1 MEKAGYKTGYSEDE
15 LFQIARS
22 CYDKLIL
29 HCQTLEV
36 SGFWAQAEK
45 VMRQKSSEV
54 LSIYIQAVLL
64 KLAMTFEEI
73 LGSQLRFIATIP
85 CGNPFGITNELKID
99 REFVDEVDKAF
110 KMPPILIQLCSLY
123 DKEKHDDVTPY
134 FVDSI
139 LNILQCM
146 AYLNVSVNSEEVN
159 DFLERYYNRVSYY
172 ILDRTA
178 TEHTYYI
185 AHKIKNC
192 EIVCDVDL
200 IRRAKEA
207 TQMKVMVPQKT
218 DPVQKYGSNVE
229 WIDTEKEEP
238 EYEET
243 DYEEPE
249 YEEQEDEEPEEETGD
264 FGNAALIEPEETIEE
279 RRERMAEKRKRLLE
293 EQKRKRAE
301 REKQREENRR
311 IREERKK
318 QEEEQARVA
327 FLEVKERIKERELA
341 EAKQQEERM
350 KALLDELN
358 GLVGLSSVKEEIRS
372 LINLIK
378 IRKLRARANMP
389 ELEMSYHMVFTG
401 SPGTGKTTVAR
412 LVAKIYK
419 ELGILSEGN
428 LIETDR
434 SGLVAGYVGQTA
446 IKVHEIVE
454 QAIGGILFIDEAYS
468 LVNPDVPNDFGM
480 EAVDTLVKLMEDHR
494 DNLVIIVAGYT
505 KEMRRFLKSNSGL
518 ISRFNK
524 FIDFPDYSTDEL
536 VEIMESMAEDK
547 ELRLDDGAKAA
558 VRKLLRKKS
567 ITAEWESFGNARGIR
582 NLFEKLVMNQA
593 NRLVQLEEPSK
604 EDLALITKEDV
615 VA

>member
-1 MEKAGYKTGYSEDE
+1 MAKTGYTEDE

-22 CYDKLIL
+22 CYDRLVL

-36 SGFWAQAEK
+36 SGLWAQAEK

-54 LSIYIQAVLL
+54 LDIYIQAVLM
-64 KLAMTFEEI
+64 KLAMTFDEI

-85 CGNPFGITNELKID
+85 CGNPLDIKKDMELNKA
-99 REFVDEVDKAF
+99 FVDDVNKVY

-123 DKEKHDDVTPY
+123 DKKRENDVTAY
-134 FVDSI
+134 FVDGV

-146 AYLNVSVNSEEVN
+146 AYLNVSVNSEQVN
-159 DFLERYYNRVSYY
+159 EFLEHYYNRISYY
-172 ILDRTA
+172 ILDKTA
-178 TEHTYYI
+178 EEHTYYI
-185 AHKIKNC
+185 AHKLKNS
-192 EIVCDVDL
+192 EIVCDIDL
-200 IRRAKEA
+200 IRWEREQA
-207 TQMKVMVPQKT
+207 QMRVVVRQKT
-218 DPVQKYGSNVE
+218 DPPPKYASDVE
-229 WIDTEKEEP
+229 WIDTEKEKEKEKEVGDSGNSMLIAP
-238 EYEET
+238 SET
-243 DYEEPE
+243 E
-249 YEEQEDEEPEEETGD
+249 
-264 FGNAALIEPEETIEE
+264 EE
-279 RRERMAEKRKRLLE
+279 RRKRMEEKRKQMLE

-301 REKQREENRR
+301 REKKRAENRR
-311 IREERKK
+311 LREEKEAEEAEKRRL
-318 QEEEQARVA
+318 EEEQAREA
-327 FLEVKERIKERELA
+327 FLEVKERIKEREIA
-341 EAKQQEERM
+341 EAKKQEERM

-389 ELEMSYHMVFTG
+389 EVEMSYHMVFTG

-454 QAIGGILFIDEAYS
+454 KAIGGILFIDEAYS

-505 KEMRRFLKSNSGL
+505 NEMKRFLKSNTGL

-524 FIDFPDYSTDEL
+524 FIDFPDYSTGEL

-547 ELRLDDGAKAA
+547 ELRLDEGAKAA
-558 VRKLLRKKS
+558 VFELLS
-567 ITAEWESFGNARGIR
+567 QEGAIEWETFGNARGIR
-582 NLFEKLVMNQA
+582 NLFEKLITNQA
-593 NRLVQLEEPSK
+593 NRLVQIEEPSK
-604 EDLALITKEDV
+604 EELALITREDV
-615 VA
+615 MV

>member
-1 MEKAGYKTGYSEDE
+1 MEKSGFKTGYSEDE

-36 SGFWAQAEK
+36 AGFWAQAEQ
-45 VMRQKSSEV
+45 VMQQKSSEV
-54 LSIYIQAVLL
+54 LSLYIQAVLM
-64 KLAMTFEEI
+64 KLAFTFDKI
-73 LGSQLRFIATIP
+73 LGSQIRFIATIP
-85 CGNPFGITNELKID
+85 CGNPLAITKDLEID
-99 REFVDEVDKAF
+99 REFTAEVDKAF

-123 DKEKHDDVTPY
+123 DKERHDDVTAY

-146 AYLNVSVNSEEVN
+146 ACLNVSVNSEEVN
-159 DFLERYYNRVSYY
+159 DFLEHYYNRVSYY

-178 TEHTYYI
+178 AEHTYYI
-185 AHKIKNC
+185 AHKLKNA

-200 IRRAKEA
+200 IRRAKEQA
-207 TQMKVMVPQKT
+207 QMRVVVPQKV
-218 DPVQKYGSNVE
+218 DPAPKYAQDIE

-238 EYEET
+238 EYEE
-243 DYEEPE
+243 PE
-249 YEEQEDEEPEEETGD
+249 YEEPEEENGD
-264 FGNAALIEPEETIEE
+264 FGNATFHEPEETIEE
-279 RRERMAEKRKRLLE
+279 RRQRMAEKRKRLLE
-293 EQKRKRAE
+293 EQKIKRAE
-301 REKQREENRR
+301 REKQREENRKL
-311 IREERKK
+311 REERKR
-318 QEEEQARVA
+318 QEAEQAKEA

-341 EAKQQEERM
+341 EAKKQEERM

-505 KEMRRFLKSNSGL
+505 KEMKRFLKSNSGL

-536 VEIMESMAEDK
+536 VEIMESMAEGK

-567 ITAEWESFGNARGIR
+567 ITAEWENFGNARGIR

-604 EDLALITKEDV
+604 EELSLITKEDV
-615 VA
+615 VM

>member
-1 MEKAGYKTGYSEDE
+1 MAKTGYTEDE
-15 LFQIARS
+15 LFQIAKS
-22 CYDKLIL
+22 CYDKLVL

-36 SGFWAQAEK
+36 SGFWAEAAK
-45 VMRQKSSEV
+45 VMRQRSSEV
-54 LSIYIQAVLL
+54 LDLYIQSVLM
-64 KLAMTFEEI
+64 KLAMTFDEI

-85 CGNPFGITNELKID
+85 CGNPLEIKNEMDID
-99 REFVDEVDKAF
+99 REFVDKVDKAF
-110 KMPPILIQLCSLY
+110 KMPPILIQLCSWY
-123 DKEKHDDVTPY
+123 DKEKHDNVTQY
-134 FVDSI
+134 FVDEV

-146 AYLNVSVNSEEVN
+146 AYLNISVNSEKINE
-159 DFLERYYNRVSYY
+159 FLERYYNRISYY
-172 ILDRTA
+172 ILDKTA
-178 TEHTYYI
+178 QEHTYYI
-185 AHKIKNC
+185 AHKIKNS
-192 EIVCDVDL
+192 EIVCDIDL
-200 IRRAKEA
+200 IRRENEAAK
-207 TQMKVMVPQKT
+207 MKVVVPQKT
-218 DPVQKYGSNVE
+218 DPVQKHVDSAPKYAPDVE
-229 WIDTEKEEP
+229 WIDTEKEK
-238 EYEET
+238 
-243 DYEEPE
+243 
-249 YEEQEDEEPEEETGD
+249 ETGD
-264 FGNAALIEPEETIEE
+264 SGNAVLIAPEETEEE
-279 RRERMAEKRKRLLE
+279 RRIRLKEKRKQVLE

-311 IREERKK
+311 LREEKKK
-318 QEEEQARVA
+318 QEEEQAREA

-341 EAKQQEERM
+341 EAKMQEERV
-350 KALLDELN
+350 KVLVDELN
-358 GLVGLSSVKEEIRS
+358 GLVGLSNVKEEIRS

-505 KEMRRFLKSNSGL
+505 EEMKRFLKSNSGL

-524 FIDFPDYSTDEL
+524 FIDFPDYSTEEL
-536 VEIMESMAEDK
+536 VEIMETMAEDK
-547 ELRLDDGAKAA
+547 ELELDDGAKAA
-558 VRKLLRKKS
+558 VLELLNKKAA
-567 ITAEWESFGNARGIR
+567 AEWETFGNARGIR

-593 NRLVQLEEPSK
+593 NRLVQLEEPPSK
-604 EDLALITKEDV
+604 EDLSRITKEDV
-615 VA
+615 II